1 MNNKIAQMLKQLKE
15 KIVSQFGAGIVNI
28 IVYGS
33 YARGE
38 ESEEII
44 EKGSLHEL
52 Y

>member
-15 KIVSQFGAGIVNI
+15 KIVSQFSAGIVNI

-33 YARGE
+33 YAREE

-44 EKGSLHEL
+44 EKGEFA
-52 Y
+52 